1 VATGGGANL
10 KLDSTFINAMRAVL
24 TDETLDPA
32 FRELALILPSET
44 IIAEQMD
51 VVDPHA
57 IHAARQFMRRTIGAA
72 LKAELL
78 AQYHANQTP
87 GEYSPD
93 ALSAGKRALKNLCLS
108 YLMVAPEQA
117 EIHSRSSSLKTP
129 PT

>member
-57 IHAARQFMRRTIGAA
+57 IHAARQFMRRTIGA
-72 LKAELL
+72 
-78 AQYHANQTP
+78 
-87 GEYSPD
+87 
-93 ALSAGKRALKNLCLS
+93 R
-108 YLMVAPEQA
+108 
-117 EIHSRSSSLKTP
+117 
-129 PT
+129 